1 MLDKAAAKTAVNDDI
16 GEETRL
22 ELYRS
27 QVNIREAEQ
36 RAYDLFLQN
45 LVKGTSH
52 LSLGQEAVAAGFAT
66 AMKKGDLS
74 FCTYRGHA
82 HTLARG
88 VPVEKVLGELMQR
101 DNGLMRG
108 KGGSM
113 HLTSEEHGVMGSY
126 AIIGA
131 HLPIACGAA
140 WRAQYKR
147 QDDVSVCFF
156 GDGTTNIGAFHEAL
170 NFAAV
175 WKLPVIFVCENN
187 FYMEYTPI
195 ADVTAVPSPA
205 GDRASA
211 YGLEK
216 IVIDGNDAD
225 VVYRTANKAFDKA
238 RAGGGPSL
246 IECLTYRHSGHSRAD
261 PAKYRPEGEL
271 EKWKERDPI
280 KIYRERLKQFGVSDD
295 VDRQDRRRREARG
308 RRGDRGLQGLAE
320 PADGYPDHR
329 RLRRWR
335 LRMAELTY
343 RDAVIRGI
351 AQEMTRDEDVVF
363 LGEDVAKAGGV
374 FKATVGLYEQFGP
387 LRVRDTPISEQA
399 ILGAAMGAAMTGL
412 KPIAEIMFSDFF
424 AVCFDYIANE
434 FPKSRYMTNGQTKCP
449 LVVRTGN
456 GAGSRFGAQH
466 SQSVENW
473 CMMIPGL
480 KVVAPSSPIDVIGLL
495 AASVRDPDPVIFLE
509 HKSLYA
515 TKGEV
520 PDGEILDKLGTAKIL
535 RPGKDATIL
544 ALALMVPRA
553 LAAAER
559 LAKEH
564 GIDCEVIDVRSLV
577 PLDTQTILG
586 SVAKTHRCVYRR
598 GKSAAVR
605 LGRRDH
611 VDHRRRGV
619 LRSRRPAGAHHHAAL
634 PAAGRRHSGR
644 RHPADRRPHRRSG
657 EEDVE

>member
-1 MLDKAAAKTAVNDDI
+1 MLNKPTSAPGNALNDDI

-52 LSLGQEAVAAGFAT
+52 LSLGQEAVAAGFAV

-113 HLTSEEHGVMGSY
+113 HLTSEAHGVMGSY

-140 WRAQYKR
+140 WRAQYKK

-225 VVYRTANKAFDKA
+225 VVYRAAMTAYAKA

-280 KIYRERLKQFGVSDD
+280 KIYKERLKQFGVGDAQIDKIVGDVKKMVDD
-295 VDRQDRRRREARG
+295 ATEACKAAPNPPL
-308 RRGDRGLQGLAE
+308 DILTTDVY
-320 PADGYPDHR
+320 ADGGFA
-329 RLRRWR
+329 WR
-335 LRMAELTY
+335 
-343 RDAVIRGI
+343 
-351 AQEMTRDEDVVF
+351 
-363 LGEDVAKAGGV
+363 
-374 FKATVGLYEQFGP
+374 
-387 LRVRDTPISEQA
+387 
-399 ILGAAMGAAMTGL
+399 
-412 KPIAEIMFSDFF
+412 
-424 AVCFDYIANE
+424 N
-434 FPKSRYMTNGQTKCP
+434 
-449 LVVRTGN
+449 
-456 GAGSRFGAQH
+456 
-466 SQSVENW
+466 
-473 CMMIPGL
+473 
-480 KVVAPSSPIDVIGLL
+480 
-495 AASVRDPDPVIFLE
+495 
-509 HKSLYA
+509 
-515 TKGEV
+515 
-520 PDGEILDKLGTAKIL
+520 
-535 RPGKDATIL
+535 
-544 ALALMVPRA
+544 
-553 LAAAER
+553 
-559 LAKEH
+559 
-564 GIDCEVIDVRSLV
+564 
-577 PLDTQTILG
+577 
-586 SVAKTHRCVYRR
+586 
-598 GKSAAVR
+598 
-605 LGRRDH
+605 
-611 VDHRRRGV
+611 
-619 LRSRRPAGAHHHAAL
+619 
-634 PAAGRRHSGR
+634 
-644 RHPADRRPHRRSG
+644 
-657 EEDVE
+657 